1 MGGSGRGYDESHIME
16 KLKQLQNIFKGDGV
30 IWIIFFL
37 LCIVSVV
44 EVYSASASL
53 GYKSGNYWFA
63 VTYHTT
69 LLFVGL
75 LFMIVVLNIPCR
87 YFKAMTPVMFILS
100 VVLLVL
106 VYFVGTKENDAARWL
121 KIGFIPLQPSEIAKG
136 TLVLTTACILSQLQT
151 PEGVSPKA
159 FKYIMGTSLA
169 LIGLVLPENF
179 STAALMFLVVFIMM
193 FIGRVPVKR
202 LLGLFASIVGMA
214 AVFVMLVMLL
224 GKSKTQLAD
233 NAKSDAKEYVETADE
248 QNEQNGQD
256 EQDERKGIWHR
267 ADVWKGRIE
276 SFFDS
281 KDVPPEKFDMDNKG
295 QEGRARIAIASSRV
309 IGVGPGNSIQRDLLP
324 LAFSDFIFAIIFEE
338 LGLLGAGFVAALYI
352 LLLFRTGIIAQKC
365 ENTFPALLAMGLAL
379 MIVVQALFNMAVA
392 VGLAPV
398 TGQPLPL
405 ISKGGTS
412 SIINCI
418 YIGVILSVSR
428 TAKRRMSTTPQT
440 MEEKTINA

>member
-1 MGGSGRGYDESHIME
+1 ME
-16 KLKQLQNIFKGDGV
+16 KLKRLQNVFKGDGV

-37 LCIVSVV
+37 LCLVSVV

-63 VTYHTT
+63 ATYHSA
-69 LLFVGL
+69 LLFVGFL
-75 LFMIVVLNIPCR
+75 CMIFVLNIPCR
-87 YFKAMTPVMFILS
+87 YFKVMTPIMFILS
-100 VVLLVL
+100 IVLLVL
-106 VYFVGTKENDAARWL
+106 VYLIGTKENDAARWL

-136 TLVLTTACILSQLQT
+136 TLVLTTAHILSQLQT

-159 FKYIMGTSLA
+159 FKYILGTSLL

-179 STAALMFLVVFIMM
+179 STAALMFAVVFIMM
-193 FIGRVPVKR
+193 FVGRVSVKQ
-202 LLGLFASIVGMA
+202 LFGLFASVIGIA
-214 AVFVMLVMLL
+214 AVFVMLIMLL
-224 GKSKTQLAD
+224 GQSKSQLAE
-233 NAKSDAKEYVETADE
+233 ATSAQGKEYVESVEGKEVDE
-248 QNEQNGQD
+248 APAARG
-256 EQDERKGIWHR
+256 GIWHR
-267 ADVWKGRIE
+267 ADVWKERIV
-276 SFFDS
+276 SYFDV
-281 KDVPPEKFDMDNKG
+281 KDVPPEEYDMDNKG
-295 QEGRARIAIASSRV
+295 QEGRARIAIASSG
-309 IGVGPGNSIQRDLLP
+309 ILGVGPGNSVQRDLLP

-338 LGLLGAGFVAALYI
+338 LGLVGAGIVMLLYI
-352 LLLFRTGIIAQKC
+352 VLLFRTGTIAMQC

-428 TAKRRMSTTPQT
+428 TAKKRM
-440 MEEKTINA
+440 KTAELEVSAQANTGQLNN

>member
-1 MGGSGRGYDESHIME
+1 ME
-16 KLKQLQNIFKGDGV
+16 KLKRLQNVFKGDGV

-37 LCIVSVV
+37 LCLVSVV

-63 VTYHTT
+63 ATYHSV
-69 LLFVGL
+69 LLFIGFL
-75 LFMIVVLNIPCR
+75 CMIVVLNIPCR
-87 YFKAMTPVMFILS
+87 YFKVMTPIMFILS

-106 VYFVGTKENDAARWL
+106 VYLIGTKENDAARWL

-136 TLVLTTACILSQLQT
+136 TLVLTTAHILSQLQT

-159 FKYIMGTSLA
+159 FKYILGTSLL
-169 LIGLVLPENF
+169 LIGLVFPENF
-179 STAALMFLVVFIMM
+179 STAALMSLVVFIMM
-193 FIGRVPVKR
+193 FVGRVSIKQ
-202 LLGLFASIVGMA
+202 LLGLMGTVIGIGV
-214 AVFVMLVMLL
+214 VFTMLVMLL
-224 GKSKTQLAD
+224 GQSKSQLAES
-233 NAKSDAKEYVETADE
+233 AAAEGKEYVETADDKEEE
-248 QNEQNGQD
+248 QQANKRG
-256 EQDERKGIWHR
+256 GILHR
-267 ADVWKGRIE
+267 ADVWKERIV
-276 SFFDS
+276 SFIDD
-281 KDVPPEKFDMDNKG
+281 KDVPPEEYDMDNKG
-295 QEGRARIAIASSRV
+295 QEGRARIAIASSG
-309 IGVGPGNSIQRDLLP
+309 ILGVGPGNSVQRDLLP

-338 LGLLGAGFVAALYI
+338 LGLLGAAFVMLLYI
-352 LLLFRTGIIAQKC
+352 VLLFRTGVIAMQC

-428 TAKRRMSTTPQT
+428 TAKKRIRIETKEAEQT
-440 MEEKTINA
+440 I